1 MNALTII
8 DSDTGAI
15 GEFSRGWFEDPL
27 DADQAADAEVR
38 TTRRGLTRV
47 ALIAAETGA
56 RFQREGA
63 DTDPMAW
70 MLAPRRLFGG
80 TAAIE
85 ACLDRDHFMR
95 GLILHG
101 LSLGLD
107 LDPADIDEL
116 MADGAGRPA
125 DVEGSGVNGPGV
137 NGRPARLGPA
147 DLRLFTATVVV
158 NDGRSSVQ
166 AFHAS
171 LATDPEEV
179 AGRIARRLGMA
190 SIDVRIMAGFDP
202 TDPLVAALVS
212 DVLCDTLALI
222 AAEPGSPLAAG
233 LDLTIEQRFDG

>member
-8 DSDTGAI
+8 DQDKGATGN
-15 GEFSRGWFEDPL
+15 SLQSWFEDPL
-27 DADQAADAEVR
+27 DADQAGDAEVR
-38 TTRRGLTRV
+38 TTRRALTRV

-63 DTDPMAW
+63 DKDPMAW
-70 MLAPRRLFGG
+70 MLAPRRLFAG

-85 ACLDRDHFMR
+85 ACLERDNFMR

-107 LDPADIDEL
+107 AAPDVIDGL
-116 MADGAGRPA
+116 MADDGGEGTATDAGIDGPRFYGGAAKLRRG
-125 DVEGSGVNGPGV
+125 E
-137 NGRPARLGPA
+137 
-147 DLRLFTATVVV
+147 LRLFTATVVV
-158 NDGRSSVQ
+158 HDGCESVQ

-171 LATDPEEV
+171 LATDPAEV
-179 AGRIARRLGMA
+179 ADRLARRIGLA
-190 SIDVRIMAGFDP
+190 SLDARIRAGFDP

-233 LDLTIEQRFDG
+233 LDLTIEQRFSG